1 MQEVTIRPHRPD
13 GREPVDPVSPEGDL
27 IRRAQLGDHGAFT
40 DLLRT
45 CDDRMRGLAH
55 RLMGSRASM
64 DDALQDAY
72 LKAYRKLGTYDGRAA
87 FSTWLYSVVYRTC
100 LDHLRRRS
108 RQAEVS
114 LEAVADVSP
123 DGPGHDERAATRDAL
138 RWALA
143 QLPPDQAAAI
153 TLVDGEGLSY
163 DEAAVVLDTKPGT
176 VASRLNRARSTLR
189 TLLTDDD
196 QPGSDAGGAR

>member
-1 MQEVTIRPHRPD
+1 
-13 GREPVDPVSPEGDL
+13 VDPVSPDGDL
-27 IRRAQLGDHGAFT
+27 IRSAQLGDHHAFT
-40 DLLRT
+40 ELIHG
-45 CDDRMRGLAH
+45 CDNRMRGLAY
-55 RLMGSRASM
+55 RLMGSQPAM

-100 LDHLRRRS
+100 LDHLRKRK

-114 LEAVADVSP
+114 LEVVADATP
-123 DGPGHDERAATRDAL
+123 DGPGHEERTATRDAV
-138 RWALA
+138 RRALA
-143 QLPPDQAAAI
+143 ALPPDQAAAI

-189 TLLTDDD
+189 SLLTDDD
-196 QPGSDAGGAR
+196 QPGSEAGGAR